1 MNRLI
6 VLCWLFVVPA
16 GHAQHVYKCTSGL
29 SVSYQSQ
36 PCSGTTEAT
45 WHAPPATIDPAI
57 EQHNQ
62 AVRQEMDRRRA
73 ATAPTRKRAVSRPA
87 GAAIGIA
94 RDQSACDRAR
104 AARTA
109 AYARLGTRRTF
120 EQSRLWDNRVFD
132 ACR

>member
-36 PCSGTTEAT
+36 PCSGTTEAI

-62 AVRQEMDRRRA
+62 AVRQEMDRR
-73 ATAPTRKRAVSRPA
+73 
-87 GAAIGIA
+87 
-94 RDQSACDRAR
+94 QSACDRAR